1 MNGSAD
7 IVGLFQTTFV
17 PVLMI
22 SGIGLFTLIIQ
33 TRYGRIVDRIRAINA
48 ERLELLK
55 AIAIKEISETE
66 IVWNQNRLDRLEEQM
81 SILVKRGKL
90 LKNALQFMFVSVFTS
105 IISSLLLF
113 IQYILGMLM
122 TLPIIISFT
131 IGMVLIFMGSINT
144 LREVATSYDAVV
156 LDTQTIEP
164 RRTKGDN

>member
-1 MNGSAD
+1 MNGSVD
-7 IVGLFQTTFV
+7 IVGMFQTTFV

-48 ERLELLK
+48 ERLALMKE
-55 AIAIKEISETE
+55 IAMKKISETE
-66 IVWNQNRLDRLEEQM
+66 IVWNENRLEDLEQQM
-81 SILVKRGKL
+81 MILVKRGKL

-113 IQYILGMLM
+113 IQYMVGMSM
-122 TLPIIISFT
+122 TLPVIIFFT
-131 IGMVLIFMGSINT
+131 ASMVLIFMGSINT

-156 LDTQTIEP
+156 LDTETIEP
-164 RRTKGDN
+164 RQNAET